1 MCNIGK
7 CPYRI
12 INYTSFQNPYIKK
25 FGGHNWIK
33 EVENCTFMKPY
44 MSIKNLLRK
53 KYDASEKVFKGTPFE
68 DEWLVYHD
76 MLNLMTAISTIRW
89 MKEVNIYKRWLL
101 SKNNLN
107 GGTTYSGRPVGNS
120 PEFMPLDNA
129 LNNDIQQSLSLHCA
143 ITLELDDNDE
153 RKFSMRTPNE
163 ISKGIR
169 RIFQEG

>member
-1 MCNIGK
+1 
-7 CPYRI
+7 
-12 INYTSFQNPYIKK
+12 
-25 FGGHNWIK
+25 
-33 EVENCTFMKPY
+33 MKLY
-44 MSIKNLLRK
+44 LSIKDLLRK
-53 KYDASEKVFKGTPFE
+53 VYDASEKVFKGTLFE
-68 DEWLVYHD
+68 DEWLFYHD
-76 MLNLMTAISTIRW
+76 ALSLMTATSTIQW
-89 MKEVNIYKRWLL
+89 MKEVDIYKRWLL
-101 SKNNLN
+101 PKNNLN